1 MFHRNPSPSAAS
13 VCNSWLADRK
23 SHTIN
28 FVNREVGFNC
38 NFKTVKDGPTVSSEV
53 VINRPICLLKQTICI
68 ISTYLF
74 IFK

>member
-1 MFHRNPSPSAAS
+1 MTIYFRTRCETSNVSTFFLQRNPSPSAAS

-28 FVNREVGFNC
+28 FVNREVVFNC

-53 VINRPICLLKQTICI
+53 VNQ
-68 ISTYLF
+68 
-74 IFK
+74 